1 MAYQS
6 RLFQS
11 RWTYEPFDNTADD
24 FNTRVGRVLNRGAYS
39 SGPLHKSSTY
49 ASSIAVQNPKLAD
62 SQAILQGP
70 QLSST
75 TSSKGITGSGSAYAW
90 VDASGNQLQTT
101 ATHHVSGAVPSELG
115 PASKV
120 STKPYNKEVVDLWKR
135 VNPGVMERYID
146 MPEST
151 MTDHFRWLPEQQ
163 EPLNMTA
170 HFKKTDFSEY
180 NEVAARSMKGL
191 ITNKSSA

>member
-1 MAYQS
+1 M
-6 RLFQS
+6 
-11 RWTYEPFDNTADD
+11 
-24 FNTRVGRVLNRGAYS
+24 
-39 SGPLHKSSTY
+39 
-49 ASSIAVQNPKLAD
+49 
-62 SQAILQGP
+62 P
-70 QLSST
+70 QLGVSCSH
-75 TSSKGITGSGSAYAW
+75 
-90 VDASGNQLQTT
+90 LQ
-101 ATHHVSGAVPSELG
+101 
-115 PASKV
+115 
-120 STKPYNKEVVDLWKR
+120 VVDLWKR

-180 NEVAARSMKGL
+180 NEVAAQSMKGL

>member
-1 MAYQS
+1 M
-6 RLFQS
+6 
-11 RWTYEPFDNTADD
+11 
-24 FNTRVGRVLNRGAYS
+24 
-39 SGPLHKSSTY
+39 
-49 ASSIAVQNPKLAD
+49 
-62 SQAILQGP
+62 P
-70 QLSST
+70 QLGVSCSH
-75 TSSKGITGSGSAYAW
+75 
-90 VDASGNQLQTT
+90 LQ
-101 ATHHVSGAVPSELG
+101 
-115 PASKV
+115 
-120 STKPYNKEVVDLWKR
+120 VVDLWKR

>member
-1 MAYQS
+1 MNFA
-6 RLFQS
+6 
-11 RWTYEPFDNTADD
+11 TCC
-24 FNTRVGRVLNRGAYS
+24 
-39 SGPLHKSSTY
+39 
-49 ASSIAVQNPKLAD
+49 
-62 SQAILQGP
+62 
-70 QLSST
+70 
-75 TSSKGITGSGSAYAW
+75 
-90 VDASGNQLQTT
+90 QLQI
-101 ATHHVSGAVPSELG
+101 HLQLGVSCSHLQ
-115 PASKV
+115 
-120 STKPYNKEVVDLWKR
+120 VVDLWKR